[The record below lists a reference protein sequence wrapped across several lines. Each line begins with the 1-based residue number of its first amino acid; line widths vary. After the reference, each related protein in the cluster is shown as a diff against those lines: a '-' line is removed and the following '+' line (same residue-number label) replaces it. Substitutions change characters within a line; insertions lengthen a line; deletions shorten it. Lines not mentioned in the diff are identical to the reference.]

1 MEDQEQTEANE
12 YHHKLGRLNK
22 HDQFGVIPRMQG
34 WFNMEKSVNVM
45 NYINRMKG
53 KNMVISTDTEKA
65 FDKILYSF
73 R

>member
-1 MEDQEQTEANE
+1 
-12 YHHKLGRLNK
+12 
-22 HDQFGVIPRMQG
+22 MQG